1 MDTTQQQ
8 EPCCK
13 KQIESNASNANKLAN
28 MYTTPPSRF
37 LPIDLHS
44 SQEQLHDMRDSTS
57 KVIPTPITFSENK
70 FMMKRLLYF
79 HAWHMLQESCSYFLS
94 RGSYRGSLI
103 LHAMPTKAGFRFQK
117 KKKLVSASFQRCKH
131 SKHQWLRDQSL
142 FKCSRTIKGT
152 RLVFITQ
159 KKPSFLSEMRT
170 VLFCLCNHHM

>member
-70 FMMKRLLYF
+70 FMMKRLQYF

-103 LHAMPTKAGFRFQK
+103 LHAMPTKAGFS
-117 KKKLVSASFQRCKH
+117 KLSTLQTLKTPMIKRPIALQMLQNNQRNQVSFYHPKE
-131 SKHQWLRDQSL
+131 
-142 FKCSRTIKGT
+142 TI
-152 RLVFITQ
+152 FSQ
-159 KKPSFLSEMRT
+159 
-170 VLFCLCNHHM
+170 